1 MPSEPRTGA
10 EKLRV
15 ESFADLGG
23 EDNVSVQQSA
33 LIGFPVKSK
42 LLLDTIDASLLTP
55 PTLIKKH
62 PKKLSYLLCDNVKHW
77 RMDSRATCRSWD
89 WNAGTKPKPFRTS

>member
-1 MPSEPRTGA
+1 MPSEPRRGA

-42 LLLDTIDASLLTP
+42 PLLDTMRR
-55 PTLIKKH
+55 
-62 PKKLSYLLCDNVKHW
+62 C
-77 RMDSRATCRSWD
+77 
-89 WNAGTKPKPFRTS
+89 